1 MRNLMFKALAQWML
15 FSLTLLPCSAVAA
28 EPVKLTLAF
37 FSSDR
42 STTYL
47 AAVKPFVDS
56 VNAEAA
62 NLVQIDVA
70 FSGILGKDPS
80 QQLQLVLK
88 GTADLAFVIPG
99 YTPERF
105 PDNAV
110 IELPGLFSNIRE
122 ATLVFTGLIAANA
135 LRGYDEL
142 FVVGAYANEPEAIH
156 TRPPVA
162 TLQALKGMRI
172 RTNNPVQGAA
182 LAALGMVPVQM
193 PINQAVSAISSGK
206 LDGSMVVPA
215 TLIEFG
221 ISRVAPNHYLLGVS
235 SPPLILAMNR
245 KKFESL
251 PEQIQQIIRNFSG
264 GWMAERYIETYRAEN
279 DAAVKS
285 LKQDPNRKVV
295 VPSASDLDLARAAF
309 RSQVEAWSAADPRH
323 RDLLAKAAAELNKL
337 RTGSVS
343 R

>member
-1 MRNLMFKALAQWML
+1 
-15 FSLTLLPCSAVAA
+15 
-28 EPVKLTLAF
+28 
-37 FSSDR
+37 
-42 STTYL
+42 
-47 AAVKPFVDS
+47 
-56 VNAEAA
+56 
-62 NLVQIDVA
+62 
-70 FSGILGKDPS
+70 
-80 QQLQLVLK
+80 
-88 GTADLAFVIPG
+88 
-99 YTPERF
+99 
-105 PDNAV
+105 
-110 IELPGLFSNIRE
+110 
-122 ATLVFTGLIAANA
+122 
-135 LRGYDEL
+135 
-142 FVVGAYANEPEAIH
+142 
-156 TRPPVA
+156 
-162 TLQALKGMRI
+162 
-172 RTNNPVQGAA
+172 
-182 LAALGMVPVQM
+182 
-193 PINQAVSAISSGK
+193 
-206 LDGSMVVPA
+206 MVVPA